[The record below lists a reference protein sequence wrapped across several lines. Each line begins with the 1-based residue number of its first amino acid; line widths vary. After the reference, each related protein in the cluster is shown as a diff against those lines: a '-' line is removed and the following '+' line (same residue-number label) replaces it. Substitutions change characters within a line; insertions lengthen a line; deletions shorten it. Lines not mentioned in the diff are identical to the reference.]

1 MFSVTRW
8 SPLGGV
14 ALLLLAITVA
24 APAAG
29 SAQSSAKDSNTY
41 TWFGELVS
49 LDHTALTVKARV
61 AYPEAVSE
69 LKQFKPGERVWVVW
83 SGIDNYSD
91 AVRQLRRAESGRK
104 IDEPL
109 VLPAEF
115 VSAAPP
121 DSHVTIR
128 VKVPDSSMA
137 AVKAMKPGEW
147 VTVTSRTRPSTDADA
162 VVTVTPYGTKP
173 STT

>member
-1 MFSVTRW
+1 MWQRASVMI
-8 SPLGGV
+8 
-14 ALLLLAITVA
+14 ALLTLG
-24 APAAG
+24 APTAG
-29 SAQSSAKDSNTY
+29 TPQAVQPPATY
-41 TWFGELVS
+41 TWLGEFVS
-49 LDHTALTVKARV
+49 ADITAMTMTVKPRV